1 MDPVRRLGFSNK
13 PRSLKKRKEEP
24 IVAHISDFKSQLATS
39 GARSNQFRVQITFP
53 SILPNAALAGQ
64 KLQFLA
70 KSAQLPS
77 STVGDIQVMYR
88 GRPVHFAGERE
99 FEPWSIEVYNDNDFI
114 VRNAFES
121 WVDTMANSDTTH
133 GAMYTQIYQVDM
145 QVQQLDRNDRI
156 VKEYTFHDAFPLTV
170 GQIQLDWDA
179 SNQIEIFPVTFQYN
193 YFTSET
199 GNGVLVA

>member
-1 MDPVRRLGFSNK
+1 
-13 PRSLKKRKEEP
+13 
-24 IVAHISDFKSQLATS
+24 
-39 GARSNQFRVQITFP
+39 
-53 SILPNAALAGQ
+53 
-64 KLQFLA
+64 
-70 KSAQLPS
+70 
-77 STVGDIQVMYR
+77 MYR
-88 GRPVHFAGERE
+88 GRPGHFAGERE

-145 QVQQLDRNDRI
+145 QVQQLDRNDQI
-156 VKEYTFHDAFPLTV
+156 VKEYTFHDAFPISV
-170 GQIQLDWDA
+170 GQIQLDWDS

>member
-1 MDPVRRLGFSNK
+1 MGSRITQISQE
-13 PRSLKKRKEEP
+13 RKEAP
-24 IVAHISDFKSQLATS
+24 KIANISDFKSQLATS
-39 GARSNQFRVQITFP
+39 GARGNQFRVQITFP
-53 SILPNAALAGQ
+53 SIIPNAALAGQ

-77 STVGDIQVMYR
+77 STVGDITVMYR

-145 QVQQLDRNDRI
+145 QVQQLDRNDQI
-156 VKEYTFHDAFPLTV
+156 VKEYTFHDAFPLSV
-170 GQIQLDWDA
+170 GQIQLDWDD
-179 SNQIEIFPVTFQYN
+179 SNVIERFPVTFQYN

>member
-1 MDPVRRLGFSNK
+1 MGSRITQISQE
-13 PRSLKKRKEEP
+13 RKEAP
-24 IVAHISDFKSQLATS
+24 KIANISDFKAQLATS
-39 GARSNQFRVQITFP
+39 GARGNQFRVQITFP
-53 SILPNAALAGQ
+53 SIIPNAALAGQ

-145 QVQQLDRNDRI
+145 QVQQLDRNDQI
-156 VKEYTFHDAFPLTV
+156 VKEYTFHDAFPISV
-170 GQIQLDWDA
+170 GQIQLDWDS

>member
-1 MDPVRRLGFSNK
+1 MGSRITPDLS
-13 PRSLKKRKEEP
+13 KRKEAP
-24 IVAHISDFKSQLATS
+24 KIANISDFKSQLATS

-70 KSAQLPS
+70 KTAQLPS
-77 STVGDIQVMYR
+77 STVADIEVMYR
-88 GRPVHFAGERE
+88 GRPVHFAGERT
-99 FEPWSIEVYNDNDFI
+99 FEPWSIDVYNDNDFI

-199 GNGVLVA
+199 GNGVLVS